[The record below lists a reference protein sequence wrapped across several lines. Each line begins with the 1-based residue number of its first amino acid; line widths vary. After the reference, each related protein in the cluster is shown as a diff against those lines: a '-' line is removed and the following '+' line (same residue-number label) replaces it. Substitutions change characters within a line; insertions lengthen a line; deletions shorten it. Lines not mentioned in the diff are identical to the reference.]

1 MMNKQATIEF
11 LIQKEKD
18 IINKYSEL
26 ANVTRNKGQMLLCE
40 DLSSKHNLHIIVL
53 EKYLER

>member
-1 MMNKQATIEF
+1 MMNKQVSIEF

-18 IINKYSEL
+18 IIDKYRKL
-26 ANVTRNKGQMLLCE
+26 ANVTRSKGQMLLCE
-40 DLSSKHNLHIIVL
+40 DLSSKHNLHITVL

>member
-1 MMNKQATIEF
+1 MNKQATIEF

-18 IINKYSEL
+18 IIDKYREF
-26 ANVTRNKGQMLLCE
+26 ANVTASKGQMILCE
-40 DLSSKHNLHIIVL
+40 DLSSKHNLHITVL

>member
-1 MMNKQATIEF
+1 MMNKQFSIEF

-18 IINKYSEL
+18 IIDKYRKLE
-26 ANVTRNKGQMLLCE
+26 NVTRSKAQMLLCE
-40 DLSSKHNLHIIVL
+40 DLSSKHNLHITVL